1 MEGLSSYLWDNQQAA
16 LGMRSSPCWNEITI
30 RLEIMMTN
38 KKNIAMTTMTM
49 EMKMTMM
56 TMAMTTTCRH
66 MLQRTQQLLEILKFD
81 F

>member
-1 MEGLSSYLWDNQQAA
+1 
-16 LGMRSSPCWNEITI
+16 
-30 RLEIMMTN
+30 MMTN

-81 F
+81 FYMEVSFSYILNILMNFLFYVGL